1 MKRTLILMLGLCM
14 IFLCTACGNTSSD
27 EPKNTEQNIVESTG
41 WETIRVKTIL
51 PQPKSQNWKI
61 FSNEDDYL
69 DINIFD
75 TSLED
80 YNAYIASCED
90 YGFEMYIFDNTDE
103 NEYECEGYNKYHSE
117 VDINYDVDRQTMHL
131 QLDASIEK
139 NPLKWSTS
147 ELAQMLPV
155 PDNAKGYID
164 ADKEEKYE
172 VILMDVSISDFNT
185 YVDGCIE
192 KGFTI
197 DAQNYST
204 YYRANNQNGYRVTI
218 EYAEMSH
225 EMGITLITPE
235 AQ

>member
-1 MKRTLILMLGLCM
+1 M
-14 IFLCTACGNTSSD
+14 
-27 EPKNTEQNIVESTG
+27 ESTG

-117 VDINYDVDRQTMHL
+117 VDINYDFDRQTMHL

-147 ELAQMLPV
+147 ELAQTRSSPKYVSPMSSILE
-155 PDNAKGYID
+155 ID
-164 ADKEEKYE
+164 IQSFAQESTMSVKL
-172 VILMDVSISDFNT
+172 VVFLNHRIILF
-185 YVDGCIE
+185 
-192 KGFTI
+192 
-197 DAQNYST
+197 
-204 YYRANNQNGYRVTI
+204 
-218 EYAEMSH
+218 
-225 EMGITLITPE
+225 
-235 AQ
+235 

>member
-14 IFLCTACGNTSSD
+14 IFLCTACGNTSND
-27 EPKNTEQNIVESTG
+27 ESKNTEQNIVKSTG

-117 VDINYDVDRQTMHL
+117 IDINYDFDRQTMHL

-197 DAQNYST
+197 DSQNYST